1 MELTLS
7 TFEEASATLQDL
19 LSGRISD
26 EQAEQ
31 LAIKIE
37 GELSEI
43 RIHITG
49 DSYHGSIPG
58 DLAKGLWEFQSA
70 LYKAG
75 AFALYQVADARKLTS
90 EQREQL
96 ELVFGVTEGSTDLVA
111 AFNETLKCLGGVL
124 MGMTGK
130 QRVLTILGLALIIC
144 GFWGFATYS
153 DNQKEVALAQEKTA
167 QLAVVKDT
175 ATGVASAILQNYQV
189 ANANGTQAIVKG
201 ASDATSISAGQV
213 HLDHDAIRDLNRKA
227 DRVQSSAEILDTNF
241 RVFEMRSKDASKDTC
256 IVAAPDSREF
266 NLVLDHDE
274 FGPELRRKLWDAAE
288 NRQSIQLELNITTG
302 SDGSIRKVQL
312 LTIH

>member
-1 MELTLS
+1 MELKLS
-7 TFEEASATLQDL
+7 TFDEASATLQQL
-19 LSGRISD
+19 LSGQITD

-31 LAIKIE
+31 LSIKIE

-49 DSYHGSIPG
+49 DSYHSSIPG

-96 ELVFGVTEGSTDLVA
+96 ELVFNVAEGSSDLVA
-111 AFNETLKCLGGVL
+111 AFNETLKCLNGVL
-124 MGMTGK
+124 KGMTGK
-130 QRVLTILGLALIIC
+130 QRVLTILGLALIVC

-153 DNQKEVALAQEKTA
+153 DNLKEVALAQEKTA

-175 ATGVASAILQNYQV
+175 ATGVTSAILNNYQV
-189 ANANGTQAIVKG
+189 ANAIGTQAIVKG
-201 ASDATSISAGQV
+201 ASDATSITAGQV
-213 HLDHDAIRDLNRKA
+213 ALDRDAIQALNKKA
-227 DRVQSSAEILDTNF
+227 DRVQSSAEILDSSF
-241 RVFEMRSKDASKDTC
+241 RVFEMRSKDSSKDTC
-256 IVAAPDSREF
+256 TVAAPDGREF

-274 FGPELRRKLWDAAE
+274 FGPDLRRKLWDAAE
-288 NRQSIQLELNITTG
+288 NRQSIKLELNITSG
-302 SDGSIRKVQL
+302 SDGTIRKVQL
-312 LTIH
+312 LTVH